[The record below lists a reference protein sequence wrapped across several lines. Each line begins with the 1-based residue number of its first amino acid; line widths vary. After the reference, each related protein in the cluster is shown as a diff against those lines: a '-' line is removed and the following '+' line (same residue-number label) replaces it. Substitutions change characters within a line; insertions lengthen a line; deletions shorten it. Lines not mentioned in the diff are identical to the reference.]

1 MELTERE
8 GLKEGGVRE
17 RLRRGGG
24 KKVGKEGVLSR
35 CEWCALLRHR
45 KEKGLSRKAISGNLG
60 CLLHPLDPF
69 YFFLNSDETEVHP
82 LSPAHS
88 KDVLPDLANN
98 PSPIYQPSLIMFS
111 MSSRE
116 SSLSAISL
124 SITFSGDL
132 RQVSSPSLD
141 LGLLTYKTIFN

>member
-35 CEWCALLRHR
+35 REWRALLRHR

-69 YFFLNSDETEVHP
+69 YFFLNADETEVHP

-88 KDVLPDLANN
+88 KDVLPGLANI
-98 PSPIYQPSLIMFS
+98 PSPN
-111 MSSRE
+111 
-116 SSLSAISL
+116 LSTKSNNVL
-124 SITFSGDL
+124 YVVPGTFSLCHLPLHHLL
-132 RQVSSPSLD
+132 R
-141 LGLLTYKTIFN
+141 